1 MPVRNRSLS
10 AMEAAA
16 AETSADTAGETTV
29 DTTAERE
36 LIPHRP
42 EYSDVGFLSEAEMAE
57 RRQRR

>member
-1 MPVRNRSLS
+1 
-10 AMEAAA
+10 MEAAA
-16 AETSADTAGETTV
+16 EVETTAGETAAGDTTV

-36 LIPHRP
+36 RIPHRP

>member
-1 MPVRNRSLS
+1 
-10 AMEAAA
+10 MEAAA